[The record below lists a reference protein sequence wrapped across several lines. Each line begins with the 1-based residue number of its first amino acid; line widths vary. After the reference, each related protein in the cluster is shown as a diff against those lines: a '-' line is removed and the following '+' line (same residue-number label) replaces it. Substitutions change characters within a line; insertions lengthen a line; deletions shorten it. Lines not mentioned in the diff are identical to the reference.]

1 MSLGPGPATGT
12 QRRTPMLGSAS
23 MIRLFLSRRIGNL
36 VGFLVCA
43 GMLAFGYYLQFVAGL
58 EPCPLCIIQRIV
70 LFAVGVAFL
79 VAALHHPAGRLG
91 AGLYG
96 GGTAFLAAPAPA
108 AAGRPVWRPP
118 LAPEKRRARAP
129 PLGYLL
135 SPPCPLPAP

>member
-1 MSLGPGPATGT
+1 MSLGAGLATGT
-12 QRRTPMLGSAS
+12 QRRTSMLGSAS

-58 EPCPLCIIQRIV
+58 EPCPLCIIQRIL

-96 GGTAFLAAPAPA
+96 GGVAFIATIALPGAFAGPVLAD
-108 AAGRPVWRPP
+108 PP
-118 LAPEKRRARAP
+118 SGKAP
-129 PLGYLL
+129 P
-135 SPPCPLPAP
+135 PR

>member
-1 MSLGPGPATGT
+1 
-12 QRRTPMLGSAS
+12 MLGSAS

-36 VGFLVCA
+36 VGFLVCS

-58 EPCPLCIIQRIV
+58 EPCPLCIIQRIL

-96 GGTAFLAAPAPA
+96 GGIAFFAAIGLACAGLRLGGRPLPSASA
-108 AAGRPVWRPP
+108 AACLPP
-118 LAPEKRRARAP
+118 AGL
-129 PLGYLL
+129 
-135 SPPCPLPAP
+135 

>member
-1 MSLGPGPATGT
+1 
-12 QRRTPMLGSAS
+12 
-23 MIRLFLSRRIGNL
+23 MISFFLSRRIGNL

-43 GMLAFGYYLQFVAGL
+43 GMLAFGHYLQFVAGL

-96 GGTAFLAAPAPA
+96 GVIAFFPAVGIA
-108 AAGRPVWRPP
+108 GAGRHLWLQHPPPRERPP
-118 LAPEKRRARAP
+118 SRAP
-129 PLGYLL
+129 LRSPLSALR
-135 SPPCPLPAP
+135 PPRGP

>member
-1 MSLGPGPATGT
+1 
-12 QRRTPMLGSAS
+12 MLGSAP

-43 GMLAFGYYLQFVAGL
+43 GMLAFGHYLQFVAGL

-96 GGTAFLAAPAPA
+96 GGLPFIPGVGISGGG
-108 AAGRPVWRPP
+108 AGPWRRHPP
-118 LAPEKRRARAP
+118 PGKRAP
-129 PLGYLL
+129 PRRPPRPLL
-135 SPPCPLPAP
+135 SPRSLL

>member
-1 MSLGPGPATGT
+1 
-12 QRRTPMLGSAS
+12 MLGSAS
-23 MIRLFLSRRIGNL
+23 MIGLFLSRRIGNL

-43 GMLAFGYYLQFVAGL
+43 GMLAFGYYLQFVGGL

-96 GGTAFLAAPAPA
+96 GGVAFIAAIGIPV
-108 AAGRPVWRPP
+108 AGRDAWPP
-118 LAPEKRRARAP
+118 HPPPEQQSALRA
-129 PLGYLL
+129 
-135 SPPCPLPAP
+135 